1 MRNRLHHMKRMLP
14 ISLLVAAG
22 SIASAIGDEPQS
34 AEQAWSRISLLAH
47 DAAMQNPTT
56 EAQKTTAV
64 DQLAQLANSANEFWQ
79 LYPDDPHM
87 WEAKLMVVQASLA
100 RANLEGTKPNMRLIE
115 SDVREITA
123 DNGAP
128 LPVQAEAA
136 YWLLQLHARLITEA
150 RDPSK
155 LAALDAEAAEYVRR
169 YPQAQQSP
177 NTAWLRLATY
187 ESLDA
192 DKADALLRQLAQD
205 KDPRIAVEAKRRVM
219 LKDLTKKPLELKFT
233 TVDGKDFD
241 LAKWRG
247 KVVLVDFWAT
257 WCGPCR
263 VELPNVLT
271 AYKKLHD
278 KGFEIVGISLDR
290 DKNALLQFIKQK
302 ELSWPQYFDGSAWE
316 NKVSVN
322 FGISAIPA
330 QWLVDKRGFVR
341 STNARAGLEAEVTK
355 LLAE

>member
-1 MRNRLHHMKRMLP
+1 MTAARHMKRILQ
-14 ISLLVAAG
+14 ISLVVAAVAG
-22 SIASAIGDEPQS
+22 AATFADEPLS
-34 AEQAWSRISLLAH
+34 AEQAWNRISILAH

-56 EAQKTTAV
+56 DAQKTAAI
-64 DQLAQLANSANEFWQ
+64 DQLSDLANSANEFWQ
-79 LYPDDPHM
+79 LYPDNPHM
-87 WEAKLMVVQASLA
+87 WEAKLMVLQATLE
-100 RANLEGTKPNMRLIE
+100 RANLEGKQPNVRLIE

-136 YWLLQLHARLITEA
+136 YWLLQLHARVITEA
-150 RDPSK
+150 RDASK
-155 LAALDAEAAEYVRR
+155 LATLDAEAAEYARR

-177 NTAWLRLATY
+177 DAAWLRLAAY
-187 ESLDA
+187 ETLA
-192 DKADALLRQLAQD
+192 PEKADALLRQFAQD
-205 KDPRIAVEAKRRVM
+205 KDPRVATEAKRRVM
-219 LKDLTKKPLELKFT
+219 IKDLSKKPLELKFT

-241 LAKWRG
+241 MAKLRG

-263 VELPNVLT
+263 MELPNVIGT
-271 AYKKLHD
+271 YKKLHD

-302 ELSWPQYFDGSAWE
+302 ELSWPQYYDGGAWE
-316 NKVSVN
+316 NKVSAKY
-322 FGISAIPA
+322 GINAIPA
-330 QWLVDKRGFVR
+330 QWLIDKRGIVR
-341 STNARAGLEAEVTK
+341 STNARADLEDQVTK

>member
-1 MRNRLHHMKRMLP
+1 MKRILT
-14 ISLLVAAG
+14 IFLLIAAG
-22 SIASAIGDEPQS
+22 SIASAFGDEPLPPD
-34 AEQAWSRISLLAH
+34 QAWSRISVLAR

-56 EAQKTTAV
+56 DAQKTAAI
-64 DQLAQLANSANEFWQ
+64 DQLADLANSANEFWQ
-79 LYPDDPHM
+79 LYPDNTHM
-87 WEAKLMVVQASLA
+87 WEAKLIVLQATLE
-100 RANLEGTKPNMRLIE
+100 RANLEGKQPNVHLIE

-136 YWLLQLHARLITEA
+136 YWLLQLHAREITEA
-150 RDPSK
+150 RDASK
-155 LAALDAEAAEYVRR
+155 LAALDAETAEYARR
-169 YPQAQQSP
+169 YPQARQSADA
-177 NTAWLRLATY
+177 TWLRLAAY
-187 ESLDA
+187 ETLA
-192 DKADALLRQLAQD
+192 PEKADALLRQLAQD

-219 LKDLTKKPLELKFT
+219 MKDLTKKPLELKFT
-233 TVDGKDFD
+233 TVEGKDFD

-263 VELPNVLT
+263 VELPNVIA

-302 ELSWPQYFDGSAWE
+302 ELSWPQYFDGNAWG

-322 FGISAIPA
+322 FGINAIPA
-330 QWLVDKRGFVR
+330 QWVLDKRGFVR
-341 STNARAGLEAEVTK
+341 STNARADLESQVTK